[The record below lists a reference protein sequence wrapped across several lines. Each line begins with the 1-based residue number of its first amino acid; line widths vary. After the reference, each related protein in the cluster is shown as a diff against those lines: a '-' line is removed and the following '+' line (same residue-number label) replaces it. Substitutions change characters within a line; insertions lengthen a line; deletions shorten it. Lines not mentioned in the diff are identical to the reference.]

1 MLFLLAGDVP
11 HSMQRKYLSACTSR
25 LEKGFSYIQTI
36 YNYNK
41 QVLTATLF
49 YLALFLIHMLQAKI
63 PASQLVSSEACVE
76 NISSYTPHC
85 RYFCLL
91 LYLETCNIHS
101 LLGEKEMIVIS
112 CCCPSNQEEY
122 VKTEVEFSNYK
133 QEEKTF
139 GLIHRKQH

>member
-1 MLFLLAGDVP
+1 MQKVLKHPKIAVLILGKSQHDAEGYMLFLHAGDVP

-25 LEKGFSYIQTI
+25 LEKGFSHIQTI
-36 YNYNK
+36 YNSNK

-91 LYLETCNIHS
+91 LYLKTCNIHS
-101 LLGEKEMIVIS
+101 LLGEKEMTVIS
-112 CCCPSNQEEY
+112 CCCPSN
-122 VKTEVEFSNYK
+122 
-133 QEEKTF
+133 
-139 GLIHRKQH
+139 